1 MTQTRP
7 SSSYRTEAMQSGA
20 AISPPTAGWMNTP
33 SERIL
38 RPRPSPEQRLVA
50 LAEPNGPGA
59 EMFRVLSTRLA
70 HMQNKRALRKL
81 LITSSTGEE
90 GKSVVSAN
98 LALTL
103 AQRAGERTLLIEA
116 DLRRP
121 NVSTLFT
128 SAKLK
133 GITDWVEGKLALDDA
148 LYQVSGMPLWLL
160 PAGRAIDEPLPLL
173 ESDRFAEMLQTLATA
188 FDWVIIDA
196 TPMLPMADATSLS
209 RLSDGVLV
217 VVREG
222 HTRRKVLNKALET
235 IEKHKL
241 LGLVLNEASMLQVG
255 YDRYYDGYGK
265 ENRLGKKESR
275 KELDGVKAAS
285 A

>member
-1 MTQTRP
+1 
-7 SSSYRTEAMQSGA
+7 
-20 AISPPTAGWMNTP
+20 
-33 SERIL
+33 
-38 RPRPSPEQRLVA
+38 
-50 LAEPNGPGA
+50 
-59 EMFRVLSTRLA
+59 
-70 HMQNKRALRKL
+70 MQNKRTLRKL

-90 GKSVVSAN
+90 GKSVVAAN

-128 SAKLK
+128 NSKLN

-148 LYQVSGMPLWLL
+148 LYQISGMPLWLL
-160 PAGRAIDEPLPLL
+160 PAGRPIEEPLPLL

-188 FDWVIIDA
+188 FDWVIVDA

-255 YDRYYDGYGK
+255 YDRYYDGYGR
-265 ENRLGKKESR
+265 ENRLGKKLTR
-275 KELDGVKAAS
+275 NELDGVKAAS